1 MATSKREEMFKY
13 IEVYDTN
20 TQPAVTTDI
29 PNGVK
34 TWFEREIDMK
44 IPFSFRAA
52 SRAALQA
59 GKLIP
64 RLSFQVKSPSF
75 FSLRHASIGN
85 ETKSPYEWHCRFTIF
100 AVLLATCAVVLCAV
114 QGIFG
119 YPFRKTIALAA
130 ARSVPVEGFAYAT
143 PTLAHFTPTGT
154 QSTSTRLC
162 EDARVSSLYS
172 QRATSVSRIGR
183 GIFCFP
189 EKGRL
194 LLYNF

>member
-1 MATSKREEMFKY
+1 VRCNY
-13 IEVYDTN
+13 RYPQWN
-20 TQPAVTTDI
+20 
-29 PNGVK
+29 K
-34 TWFEREIDMK
+34 TWFEREIDMQ

-119 YPFRKTIALAA
+119 THSGRQSHSPQQDSFRSKDL
-130 ARSVPVEGFAYAT
+130 
-143 PTLAHFTPTGT
+143 PT
-154 QSTSTRLC
+154 Q
-162 EDARVSSLYS
+162 
-172 QRATSVSRIGR
+172 
-183 GIFCFP
+183 
-189 EKGRL
+189 
-194 LLYNF
+194 LLYRRSIRPRVRKQHRLDSTKTPEFPLYTPNGRRQ